1 MAWPSGS
8 GTGSFMSLWSRC
20 QLGDVIRGMAYKVA
34 VPVRGKLILASG
46 KRPQFPTVDLSVGL
60 IECPHNMAVDS
71 SPQQVIQEKAGM
83 ESSVVRDPA
92 SVATSVISAAVT

>member
-1 MAWPSGS
+1 
-8 GTGSFMSLWSRC
+8 
-20 QLGDVIRGMAYKVA
+20 MAYKVA

-46 KRPQFPTVDLSVGL
+46 EGPQFSTVDLSVGL
-60 IECPHNMAVDS
+60 IECLHNTAVDS
-71 SPQQVIQEKAGM
+71 SPQQEKAGM